1 MSDPKPID
9 AQPACPSAVSQN
21 DVTVAASGW
30 NENLE
35 STIAQCREYEEITG
49 DVWATYYLHGC
60 EQEKAKGP
68 PTSGEEALSFLKSL
82 YHIRRAMTIYGQP
95 DNLNVGDANTPGT
108 TTTGVPPKTFSLS
121 WGDGSPITIDIHTQP
136 TATIKIVTNDHALVT
151 VSTRQ
156 GNGNKMDLKIHDSS
170 TIEFEAA
177 GGTVTRCTKEV
188 RGSMTITVKSSG
200 TVTWN
205 QTPSPAVRD
214 DENDQGVDEP

>member
-1 MSDPKPID
+1 MSDSKPID
-9 AQPACPSAVSQN
+9 AQPAYPRAVSQN
-21 DVTVAASGW
+21 DVAAAASGW

-49 DVWATYYLHGC
+49 DVWATYYLHWC

-82 YHIRRAMTIYGQP
+82 CHIRRAMTIYGRP

-108 TTTGVPPKTFSLS
+108 TTTAVTPKTFSLS
-121 WGDGSPITIDIHTQP
+121 WGDGLPITIEFHTEA

-156 GNGNKMDLKIHDSS
+156 GNDNKMDLKIHDSS
-170 TIEFEAA
+170 TIKFAA
-177 GGTVTRCTKEV
+177 AVGTVTRCTKEV
-188 RGSMTITVKSSG
+188 RGSMTITVKSFG

-205 QTPSPAVRD
+205 
-214 DENDQGVDEP
+214 

>member
-9 AQPACPSAVSQN
+9 AQPAYPRAVIQH
-21 DVTVAASGW
+21 DVAAAASGW

-49 DVWATYYLHGC
+49 DVWATYYLHWC
-60 EQEKAKGP
+60 EQEKVKGP

-95 DNLNVGDANTPGT
+95 DDLNVGYGNTPGT
-108 TTTGVPPKTFSLS
+108 TTTGVPPKTFPLS
-121 WGDGSPITIDIHTQP
+121 WGDRVPVAIEVNTEA
-136 TATIKIVTNDHALVT
+136 TATIKIVTNGHALVT
-151 VSTRQ
+151 VSARQ
-156 GNGNKMDLKIHDSS
+156 GNDNKMDLKIHDSS

-188 RGSMTITVKSSG
+188 RGSMAITVKSSG